1 MLSAV
6 LATGEYLWLVIFAV
20 VMAAVSVYYYF
31 RVIQAMYF
39 KEGEATLEATKGF
52 KIALTGLTVLVVLL
66 GLFPELLLY
75 WYYF

>member
-1 MLSAV
+1 
-6 LATGEYLWLVIFAV
+6 
-20 VMAAVSVYYYF
+20 
-31 RVIQAMYF
+31 MYF